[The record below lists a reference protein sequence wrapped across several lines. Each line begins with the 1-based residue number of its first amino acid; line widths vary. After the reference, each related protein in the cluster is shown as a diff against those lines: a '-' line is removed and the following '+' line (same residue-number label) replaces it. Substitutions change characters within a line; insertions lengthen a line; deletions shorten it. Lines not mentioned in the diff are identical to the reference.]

1 MKILGKLKAIDWD
14 RVIDRSATIAGTTA
28 VVFGL
33 LWVIVVLY
41 FFAEPQ
47 WNHLL
52 QGLFLLACGAWNLY
66 TVSQHQLAE
75 TAYHERSYDLLIK
88 LAELEAAAGRTEV
101 RDGIVP
107 ALMERLE
114 RRMGTEGDES

>member
-14 RVIDRSATIAGTTA
+14 RATDRFANITGTVAVLWGFLQIA
-28 VVFGL
+28 VVLF
-33 LWVIVVLY
+33 

-47 WNHLL
+47 WTHLL

-101 RDGIVP
+101 RDAVVP

-114 RRMGTEGDES
+114 RRMGTEGGES